1 MSIRDSSSE
10 KHCGEEQNGHQHPV
24 EMTQKINR
32 DEDKFERLLRTL

>member
-1 MSIRDSSSE
+1 MSIQDSSSE